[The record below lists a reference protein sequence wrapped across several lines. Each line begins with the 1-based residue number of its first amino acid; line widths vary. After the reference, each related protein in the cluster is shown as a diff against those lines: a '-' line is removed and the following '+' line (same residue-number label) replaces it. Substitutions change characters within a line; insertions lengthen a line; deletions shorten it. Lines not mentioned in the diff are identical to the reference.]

1 MPINIHSVLLV
12 FLLICLV
19 SWQSVNA
26 AVIDDLYDAKIP
38 VDNQSE
44 KTQNNA
50 FSLALKQVLVKV
62 RGNNDLLTDQKIKRA
77 ITKATRF
84 VRSYSYDK
92 QESQLY
98 LVINFDPQRVENVI
112 RNAGFPVWDKR
123 RPDTLIWLAIKS
135 SDDSE
140 RKIARPIEYADIY
153 QQMSLRAAQRGIT
166 LMFPVWDLD
175 DIQSLGVYDIWGG
188 FSAQISQASER
199 YSVPSVLSARIYLSD
214 KQSSDAAQSS
224 AKASAK
230 SALQWSADWT
240 MIEGGGL
247 LAGKLQGVNS
257 LTIAES
263 LIDELADQLSM
274 KYAID
279 LTQIDSADSNVQIV
293 VNNIDSLTY
302 YSLALGSLENM
313 SIVNSATLI
322 QQQGPRATFEL
333 DLLGDIDD
341 LTNALSL
348 DSKIRPVVDDFGQPI
363 FGLEFF
369 WVK

>member
-1 MPINIHSVLLV
+1 MPIKIHSVISA
-12 FLLICLV
+12 FLLMWLA
-19 SWQSVNA
+19 SWQGVDA

-44 KTQNNA
+44 QTQSNA

-62 RGNNDLLTDQKIKRA
+62 RGNNDLLTDQKIKKA
-77 ITKATRF
+77 ITRATRF
-84 VRSYSYDK
+84 VRSYRYDK
-92 QESQLY
+92 QESQLS
-98 LVINFDPQRVENVI
+98 LVISFDPQRVEDII

-123 RPDTLIWLAIKS
+123 RPNTLIWLAIKS
-135 SDDSE
+135 SSDSE

-153 QQMSLRAAQRGIT
+153 QHMTLRAAQRGIM

-175 DIQSLGVYDIWGG
+175 DIQDLGIYDIWGG
-188 FSAQISQASER
+188 FSAQISHASER
-199 YSVPSVLSARIYLSD
+199 YSVPSILSARIYLNEN
-214 KQSSDAAQSS
+214 QSSDAAKSS
-224 AKASAK
+224 VKASAT
-230 SALQWSADWT
+230 SALSWSADWT

-247 LAGKLQGVNS
+247 SAGKLQGDNP
-257 LTIAES
+257 LIIAEG
-263 LIDELADQLSM
+263 LIDALADQLSL

-279 LTQIDSADSNVQIV
+279 LAQIDRADTKVQIV
-293 VNNIDSLTY
+293 INNIDSLTH
-302 YSLALGSLENM
+302 YSLALKSLENM
-313 SIVNSATLI
+313 SVVNNATLI

-333 DLLGDIDD
+333 DLLGDVDD
-341 LTNALSL
+341 LTNALNL

>member
-1 MPINIHSVLLV
+1 MPIKTHSVLFA
-12 FLLICLV
+12 FLLMCIV
-19 SWQSVNA
+19 SWQCVNA

-44 KTQNNA
+44 QTQNNA
-50 FSLALKQVLVKV
+50 FSLALKQVLIKV
-62 RGNNDLLTDQKIKRA
+62 RGNNDLLTNQTIKNA
-77 ITKATRF
+77 ITRATGF

-92 QESQLY
+92 QGSQLF
-98 LVINFDPQRVENVI
+98 LVISFDPQRVENVI
-112 RNAGFPVWDKR
+112 RSAGFPVWDKR
-123 RPDTLIWLAIKS
+123 RPDSLIWLAIKS
-135 SDDSE
+135 SEGSD
-140 RKIARPIEYADIY
+140 RHIARPTEYVELY
-153 QQMSLRAAQRGIT
+153 QKLRSRAAQRGIT

-175 DIQSLGVYDIWGG
+175 DIQSVGVYDIWGG
-188 FSAQISQASER
+188 FSTQISQASER

-214 KQSSDAAQSS
+214 NQVSDVVQNTL
-224 AKASAK
+224 KANPK
-230 SALQWSADWT
+230 SALKWSADWT
-240 MIEGGGL
+240 MMEGGGL
-247 LAGKLQGVNS
+247 LAGQVQGDNPII
-257 LTIAES
+257 IAEG
-263 LIDELADQLSM
+263 LIDALADQLSS

-279 LTQIDSADSNVQIV
+279 LAQINRADTKVQIV

-302 YSLALGSLENM
+302 YSQALRSLENM
-313 SIVNSATLI
+313 SIVNDVTLI

-363 FGLEFF
+363 LGLEFF